1 MIMRKRRILTS
12 LLAATTLMAAPLAQ
26 VSRAAESVTII
37 YGPINRSIEVSDIEH
52 LARTGEARG
61 FLATA
66 LKLGKQDPKALQSIL
81 NQKLDLPL
89 VEASQLL
96 YSSIGE
102 ALLTKAGTVVAPR
115 TCNCDGKQALRAA
128 ILLALSRNNGQIT
141 AVSLLQNY
149 PTEMRVNVEPL
160 LALLEEVGDIQQ
172 LVKIFS
178 PGGGK

>member
-26 VSRAAESVTII
+26 VSRAAENVTII
-37 YGPINRSIEVSDIEH
+37 FGPINRSIEVADLDY
-52 LARTGEARG
+52 LAKTGEARG

-66 LKLGKQDPKALQSIL
+66 LQLAKQDPKSLQNIL

-102 ALLTKAGTVVAPR
+102 ALLKKAATVVAPR
-115 TCNCDGKQALRAA
+115 TCNCEGLQAMRAG

-141 AVSLLQNY
+141 PVTLLQNY
-149 PTEMRVNVEPL
+149 PTDIRVNVEPL
-160 LALLEEVGDIQQ
+160 LALVQEVGDIQQ
-172 LVKIFS
+172 LVKLFS
-178 PGGGK
+178 PGSAK